1 VGRTA
6 DLQPGSI
13 TARPLEPQAT
23 QNNPLLANLS
33 PTETGIQFQN
43 QLSPENQIKYTY
55 NGAGVAAGDYD
66 GDGLVDVFLANEEGQ
81 SQLYRNLGNMRFEDV
96 TERAGLLNTT
106 EPSGFNVGGY
116 FADIDNDLDLDLFV
130 TNWKVSNRLF
140 RNDGN
145 GTFTDITDEAG
156 VSYAGAATT
165 ATFADYDRD
174 GDLDFFVAT
183 YRPNP
188 LDYEE
193 PNLQLQTVDGQVVI
207 PEQYQDRLELL
218 TLAENSSSLRELG
231 ERDLLYRNNGDGT
244 FAEVAAVSGIEGGYW
259 GLSAVFTDTDNDG
272 WPDLY
277 ITNDLWSPDLFYHN
291 TGNGTFSLIEPE
303 MIQHTPRFSRGVDFA
318 DINNDGLTDY
328 FIGDMLSRDH
338 INRMTQHGDVDSSP
352 TSPNTT
358 PQVRRNSL
366 YLNNGDGSF
375 SDIAWLADVAAS
387 EWTWT
392 AKFSDLDLDGFV
404 DLLITNGMV
413 RDLLDSDA
421 TAAVQRTSQE
431 QGREDTIAYLQQY
444 PRLDTVNTLIPTS
457 VIVAGASSD
466 PARRRAVCT
475 VRCGIGCDGPTLA

>member
-106 EPSGFNVGGY
+106 EPGGFNVGGY

-188 LDYEE
+188 LEYEE
-193 PNLQLQTVDGQVVI
+193 PDLQLQTVDGQVVI

-218 TLAENSSSLRELG
+218 TLAVNSRSLRELG

-244 FAEVAAVSGIEGGYW
+244 VAGVAAV
-259 GLSAVFTDTDNDG
+259 
-272 WPDLY
+272 
-277 ITNDLWSPDLFYHN
+277 
-291 TGNGTFSLIEPE
+291 
-303 MIQHTPRFSRGVDFA
+303 
-318 DINNDGLTDY
+318 
-328 FIGDMLSRDH
+328 
-338 INRMTQHGDVDSSP
+338 
-352 TSPNTT
+352 
-358 PQVRRNSL
+358 
-366 YLNNGDGSF
+366 
-375 SDIAWLADVAAS
+375 
-387 EWTWT
+387 
-392 AKFSDLDLDGFV
+392 
-404 DLLITNGMV
+404 
-413 RDLLDSDA
+413 
-421 TAAVQRTSQE
+421 
-431 QGREDTIAYLQQY
+431 
-444 PRLDTVNTLIPTS
+444 
-457 VIVAGASSD
+457 
-466 PARRRAVCT
+466 
-475 VRCGIGCDGPTLA
+475 